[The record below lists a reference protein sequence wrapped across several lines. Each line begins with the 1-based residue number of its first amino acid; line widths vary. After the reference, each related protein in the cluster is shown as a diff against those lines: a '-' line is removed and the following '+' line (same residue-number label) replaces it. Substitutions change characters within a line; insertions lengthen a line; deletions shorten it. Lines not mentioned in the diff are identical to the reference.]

1 MTLKEAYE
9 KLGGDYADTTCRIGE
24 DMLLRLIGILL
35 KDSNYT
41 DICTWLKQQDYEA
54 AFRAAHTLKG
64 VTLNLGLS
72 SLADKTAKLVETL
85 RSVQDTNDIHLAFT
99 DFDSAYRDMD
109 TVFSELLA
117 SLALGG
123 VKQ

>member
-41 DICTWLKQQDYEA
+41 DICMSLKQQDYET

-72 SLADKTAKLVETL
+72 LLAEKTAKLTETL
-85 RSVQDTNDIHLAFT
+85 RSAQNADDIQLAFT
-99 DFDSAYRDMD
+99 DFDNAYRDMD
-109 TVFSELLA
+109 TVFSELLDSSA
-117 SLALGG
+117 PGG
-123 VKQ
+123 VEQ

>member
-41 DICTWLKQQDYEA
+41 DISTSLKQQDYEA
-54 AFRAAHTLKG
+54 
-64 VTLNLGLS
+64 S
-72 SLADKTAKLVETL
+72 SLPTIRKSTAPFYPIFWRRTTRFWRRLTGRK
-85 RSVQDTNDIHLAFT
+85 H
-99 DFDSAYRDMD
+99 
-109 TVFSELLA
+109 
-117 SLALGG
+117 
-123 VKQ
+123 

>member
-41 DICTWLKQQDYEA
+41 DICMSLKQQDYET

-72 SLADKTAKLVETL
+72 SLAEKTAKLTETL
-85 RSVQDTNDIHLAFT
+85 RSVEDADDIQLAFT
-99 DFDSAYRDMD
+99 DFDNAYRDMD
-109 TVFSELLA
+109 TVFSELLDSSA
-117 SLALGG
+117 PGG